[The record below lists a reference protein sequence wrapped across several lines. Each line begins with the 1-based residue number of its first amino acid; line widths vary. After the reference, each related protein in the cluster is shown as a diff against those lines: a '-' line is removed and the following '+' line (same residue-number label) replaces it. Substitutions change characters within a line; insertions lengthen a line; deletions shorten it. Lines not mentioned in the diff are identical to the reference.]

1 LDSKV
6 RTVNLVVVVL
16 KTIMSTQQDS
26 VNTYDRGIVP
36 AETAARQEREGDEFQ
51 ELPEAEG
58 DLDTTGGYTI
68 DEQGLMNNYAIE
80 PEMYVNEPG
89 DLHEEE
95 ENLKQERAQTLAE
108 VNETDEQGKL
118 TMEKDERGK
127 GPGLI

>member
-16 KTIMSTQQDS
+16 KTIMSTQHDS
-26 VNTYDRGIVP
+26 ANTYDRGIVP

-89 DLHEEE
+89 DLREEE
-95 ENLKQERAQTLAE
+95 ENLKEERAQTLRE